1 MTGPKSTILPSPID
15 LTAAIDEV
23 VARYGDLVEDLV
35 LIGGA
40 ALQAYGI
47 VRATRDV
54 DFAVTREGSAAI
66 ERAARAAGHAVSPL
80 RIGGVSVTVGG
91 LSADFVDRRVEV
103 EPLFLEA
110 IAAARRSGFTVEVGP
125 RAVLVVP
132 LEYLVALKMV
142 GVRPQDEADVAR
154 MLAIDAL
161 DYGEARA
168 IVERHLGGVAAR
180 YLDRAARQAG
190 RRDAPRAYDDESAGS

>member
-1 MTGPKSTILPSPID
+1 VTGPKSTTLPSPID
-15 LTAAIDEV
+15 LSAAIGEAV
-23 VARYGDLVEDLV
+23 RRYGAVAELV

-54 DFAVTREGSAAI
+54 DFAVTREESAAI
-66 ERAARAAGHAVSPL
+66 ERAASAAGVVVSPL
-80 RIGGVSVTVGG
+80 RIGGVSVPLGDTR
-91 LSADFVDRRVEV
+91 ADFIDRRVEV

-110 IAAARRSGFTVEVGP
+110 IAAARRAGFAVEVG
-125 RAVLVVP
+125 ASKVLVAP
-132 LEYLVALKMV
+132 LEYLVALKLV

-154 MLAIDAL
+154 LLEIEAL
-161 DYGEARA
+161 DYRQARA

-180 YLDRAARQAG
+180 YLDKAARLAG
-190 RRDAPRAYDDESAGS
+190 REDAPRGYDDDDRSLG